1 MQPATVR
8 RPLREKVKMSVKMD
22 VNEPGDQKVRVARQL
37 FFQEG
42 QDPASHVSPLIAR
55 SWRRCLGQVYDVE
68 APEIA
73 TQAQALAH
81 RREARM
87 RLRRHALPELDA
99 LAEHL
104 GDSRCVAVLA
114 DAEGVILDISGATD
128 FLARAD
134 RVSLRPGVLW
144 SEHGRG
150 TNAIGTALA
159 EDHAVEVWGGEHY
172 LERNAILG
180 CSAAPLH
187 DLSGQMLGV
196 LDVSGEA
203 RRMHP
208 HTLGMVRMAAGVIEH
223 RMALDLPDA
232 QLLRFHA
239 RPDLLGTHREGL
251 IAVRDGRVIGANR
264 AALHLLEVRH
274 ERLLGL
280 DIDEVL
286 RGLPSSHGHA
296 VQLRDEQ
303 GRSFSAAWTQSRT
316 AHPLRRGADESPTVG
331 SPALRGPRGQGLVE
345 DAVVTAATL
354 RAARVINAGMN
365 VLVQGETGCG
375 KEIFARQLHAASA
388 RARGPFIAVNCAALP
403 ENLIEAELFGYEE
416 GAFTGAA
423 RKGRKGRIR
432 EADGGVLFLDE
443 IGDMPL
449 SLQARLLRVLQ
460 EHEVQPLGAA
470 SAVPV
475 DFSLVCATHQPLQQM
490 VEQGAFRADLY
501 WRLQDHVVSLAP
513 LRERPERLE
522 LINRL
527 IQSEL
532 GDRGLVLT
540 PDART
545 ALHVHAWPGNWRQLH
560 ATLRT
565 LAALAEPGAPIA
577 LADLPAELRLLQA
590 RAAPAAAAP
599 MPEARPGSGGGGALA
614 DLTRSAVDLA
624 LQAHG
629 GNVSA
634 AARSLGVHRSTL
646 HRWLSRPAPTQG
658 THAG

>member
-1 MQPATVR
+1 
-8 RPLREKVKMSVKMD
+8 
-22 VNEPGDQKVRVARQL
+22 
-37 FFQEG
+37 
-42 QDPASHVSPLIAR
+42 
-55 SWRRCLGQVYDVE
+55 
-68 APEIA
+68 
-73 TQAQALAH
+73 
-81 RREARM
+81 
-87 RLRRHALPELDA
+87 
-99 LAEHL
+99 
-104 GDSRCVAVLA
+104 
-114 DAEGVILDISGATD
+114 
-128 FLARAD
+128 
-134 RVSLRPGVLW
+134 
-144 SEHGRG
+144 
-150 TNAIGTALA
+150 
-159 EDHAVEVWGGEHY
+159 
-172 LERNAILG
+172 
-180 CSAAPLH
+180 
-187 DLSGQMLGV
+187 
-196 LDVSGEA
+196 
-203 RRMHP
+203 
-208 HTLGMVRMAAGVIEH
+208 
-223 RMALDLPDA
+223 MALDLPDA

-264 AALHLLEVRH
+264 AALQLLEVRH

-280 DIDEVL
+280 DIDDVL
-286 RGLPSSHGHA
+286 RGLPSSQGHA
-296 VQLRDEQ
+296 VQSRDEQ

-316 AHPLRRGADESPTVG
+316 PSPLRRTADEGPSAG

-345 DAVVTAATL
+345 DAVVTAAIL
-354 RAARVINAGMN
+354 RAARVVNAGMN

-403 ENLIEAELFGYEE
+403 ETLIEAELFGYED
-416 GAFTGAA
+416 GAFTGAS

-501 WRLQDHVVSLAP
+501 WRLQDHVVGLAP

-540 PDART
+540 PEART
-545 ALHVHAWPGNWRQLH
+545 ALHMHAWPGNWRQLH

-565 LAALAEPGAPIA
+565 LAALAEPGVPVQR
-577 LADLPAELRLLQA
+577 ADLPAELRVPATGMPGAAAQA
-590 RAAPAAAAP
+590 SAASAMGGVQRSEQSEALTEAAPPA
-599 MPEARPGSGGGGALA
+599 ALA
-614 DLTRSAVDLA
+614 DLTRTAVDHA

-634 AARSLGVHRSTL
+634 AARALGVHRSTL
-646 HRWLSRPAPTQG
+646 HRWLSRSAPAQG
-658 THAG
+658 PHAG